1 MKQLCL
7 IGLFW
12 LGIQSVYAQQAKSV
26 PPAEEPVLTTRILF
40 VLDASGSMSA
50 AWQENSRWEVAIR
63 LLSNIMDSLERRQG
77 VEVAL
82 RVYGHQTSKD
92 GGDCKD
98 TRLEVPFGPESQQR
112 IKQRLKSIKPL
123 GNTPIAF
130 SLAQSSND
138 FPTDPF
144 SRNVLIL
151 ITDGLEN
158 CGGDPCQ
165 VSYQLQKQHIFLKPF
180 VIGLG
185 LDATMKDAFN
195 CVGTYYDAE
204 QEAAFNKALTMVVA
218 QALNSTTVQVDLL
231 DQFLLPTE
239 TNVAMTFYDSEL
251 GIDRYNFLHT
261 LNSKRLSD
269 TLLLDPANKYDL
281 VIHTNPEIVKRNIR
295 LDAGKHNIIKVNTP
309 QGALDLVVTGVSGY
323 RNLRATVRDSR
334 SGVLIGMHE
343 FNTTKRYLTG
353 TYDVEVLTTPIM
365 RFNEVQ
371 IEQGKTSRIQIPQ
384 PGMVNLVS
392 NTEGYGAIFST
403 AAARLE
409 KVHDLNPTMS
419 TETVVLQ
426 PGNYKVVY
434 RSKNSSR
441 ALFTIEKEF
450 TVTSGGIVTV
460 RF

>member
-1 MKQLCL
+1 
-7 IGLFW
+7 
-12 LGIQSVYAQQAKSV
+12 
-26 PPAEEPVLTTRILF
+26 
-40 VLDASGSMSA
+40 
-50 AWQENSRWEVAIR
+50 
-63 LLSNIMDSLERRQG
+63 
-77 VEVAL
+77 
-82 RVYGHQTSKD
+82 
-92 GGDCKD
+92 
-98 TRLEVPFGPESQQR
+98 
-112 IKQRLKSIKPL
+112 
-123 GNTPIAF
+123 
-130 SLAQSSND
+130 
-138 FPTDPF
+138 
-144 SRNVLIL
+144 
-151 ITDGLEN
+151 
-158 CGGDPCQ
+158 
-165 VSYQLQKQHIFLKPF
+165 
-180 VIGLG
+180 
-185 LDATMKDAFN
+185 
-195 CVGTYYDAE
+195 
-204 QEAAFNKALTMVVA
+204 
-218 QALNSTTVQVDLL
+218 VQVDLL